1 MEMASRL
8 IVHPAASPARNMA
21 VDEALLRLAQSPVL
35 RIYAWSHPSV
45 SLGYFQK
52 ASVAPSDRPFVRRY
66 TGGGLVEHGQDLTYT
81 LVLPPLHP
89 LTAAGTLP
97 SYQTVHRA
105 IAQALHDCGV
115 ECHLATT
122 QPDQD
127 DPACFL
133 KPVPADILDPKGRKL
148 AGAAQRRTKQGC
160 LHQGTIL
167 LPQAIP
173 ARLHELLPSSLGEC
187 LGQPLRPS
195 TLTPPEIQLANELE
209 QDRYSRRE
217 WNFSR

>member
-1 MEMASRL
+1 MASRL
-8 IVHPAASPARNMA
+8 IVHPAENPARNMA
-21 VDEALLRLAQSPVL
+21 IDEALLRLVQTPTL
-35 RIYAWSHPSV
+35 RIYAWSQPCV

-89 LTAAGTLP
+89 LTTAGTLF
-97 SYQTVHRA
+97 SYQTIHQA

-115 ECHLATT
+115 PCHLATAK
-122 QPDQD
+122 PDQD

-167 LPQAIP
+167 LSQAIP
-173 ARLHELLPSSLGEC
+173 AQLLELLPESLGEC
-187 LGQPLRPS
+187 LGQPLLPS
-195 TLTPPEIQLANELE
+195 TMTPPEIQLANELE